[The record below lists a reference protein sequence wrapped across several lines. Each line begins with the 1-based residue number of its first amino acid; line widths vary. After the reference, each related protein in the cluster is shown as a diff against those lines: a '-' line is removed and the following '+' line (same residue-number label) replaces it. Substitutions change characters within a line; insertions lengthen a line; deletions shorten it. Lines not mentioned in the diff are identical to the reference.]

1 MWLPGSSIFIELAWS
16 TEAHGSNTHAHV
28 PPQNFI
34 LSLAT
39 GQKTLE
45 ASDLYVSMLGFYF
58 TI

>member
-1 MWLPGSSIFIELAWS
+1 MFIELAWS
-16 TEAHGSNTHAHV
+16 TESHGPNTHTHV
-28 PPQNFI
+28 PPQHFM
-34 LSLAT
+34 LSLGT